1 MSDTR
6 PAIEHI
12 EERGVMELLL
22 HVHPA
27 LLSRDEIL
35 RELHG
40 LGDIAVQDALTRCE
54 GVGLVHSL
62 GGFFWATRAAIAA
75 DELKL

>member
-1 MSDTR
+1 
-6 PAIEHI
+6 
-12 EERGVMELLL
+12 MELLL

-40 LGDIAVQDALTRCE
+40 LGDIAVQDALARCE

-62 GGFFWATRAAIAA
+62 GDFFWATRAAIAA

>member
-1 MSDTR
+1 
-6 PAIEHI
+6 
-12 EERGVMELLL
+12 MELLL

-35 RELHG
+35 RDLHG
-40 LGDIAVQDALTRCE
+40 VGDIAVQTLARCE
-54 GVGLVHSL
+54 GVGLVRSL
-62 GGFFWATRAAIAA
+62 GGFFWATRAATAA